1 MNHIIWS
8 ITSFLGCKYH
18 PGCCIKDEDIPN
30 AEHKRSVWESKKAI
44 MEQEGVLHVMRECEW
59 RQRLRRM
66 PSPKADTR
74 LGRILE
80 IDNEQSC
87 LHAIKTGKIFG
98 FVVADFECPAEL
110 IEKWTSHGF
119 LFPPLIRRMDLEERH
134 LSPYMRERFTEEQK
148 SPTTTVVQTY
158 HAKQLFCLTE
168 LVKFYLE
175 LGYKVSNITAVY
187 QYEPGKALLPFV
199 EKVTKMRCQATMEG
213 DDAKQQTAKLI
224 GNSCK
229 Y

>member
-1 MNHIIWS
+1 
-8 ITSFLGCKYH
+8 
-18 PGCCIKDEDIPN
+18 
-30 AEHKRSVWESKKAI
+30 
-44 MEQEGVLHVMRECEW
+44 MEENGILHTMRECRW
-59 RQRLRRM
+59 RHLLRRM
-66 PSPKADTR
+66 PSAKADTR

-87 LHAIKTGKIFG
+87 LYAIKNDKIFG
-98 FVVADFECPAEL
+98 FVVCDLECPDQL
-110 IEKWTSHGF
+110 ISEWKKNGF
-119 LFPPLIRRMDLEERH
+119 LFPPLIKRMDLEERH
-134 LSPYMRERFTEEQK
+134 LSAYMRERFNEEQR

-158 HAKQLFCLTE
+158 HAKQLFCLTS

-199 EKVTKMRCQATMEG
+199 EKVTKMRCQATMDG

-229 Y
+229 FINFHIL

>member
-1 MNHIIWS
+1 
-8 ITSFLGCKYH
+8 
-18 PGCCIKDEDIPN
+18 
-30 AEHKRSVWESKKAI
+30 
-44 MEQEGVLHVMRECEW
+44 MEENGILHTMRECRW
-59 RQRLRRM
+59 RHLLRRM
-66 PSPKADTR
+66 PSPKANTR

-87 LHAIKTGKIFG
+87 LYAIKNDKIFG
-98 FVVADFECPAEL
+98 FVVCDLECPAEL
-110 IEKWTSHGF
+110 ISEWTKNGF
-119 LFPPLIRRMDLEERH
+119 LFPPLIKRMALEERH
-134 LSPYMRERFTEEQK
+134 LSPYMRERFNEEQR

-158 HAKQLFCLTE
+158 HAKQLFCLTS

-199 EKVTKMRCQATMEG
+199 EKVTKMRCQATLDG

-229 Y
+229 FMHFHVL